1 MSICVLGDNLGE
13 NGLAAREVELPC
25 VCCGGSD
32 GEEEGEGAR
41 RQVEALVY
49 HEQHQQSG
57 RGWRG
62 GRSLPASHNHTR
74 ELSVEKG

>member
-1 MSICVLGDNLGE
+1 MVAGILDRWQKTSYSVRVIGVDLMGR
-13 NGLAAREVELPC
+13 RER
-25 VCCGGSD
+25 
-32 GEEEGEGAR
+32 GAR